1 MTGRMKKILGV
12 GLVGAAVIGAVV
24 IARGAGP
31 AATPEG
37 KTCIKMAEL
46 CGAAGEP
53 GSSGQKLEACVANL
67 EHAKKVAG
75 APAVERS
82 MSCVQESNSCAAAT
96 GCMMGGEGVGAI
108 GEMMKGFGSA
118 LSR

>member
-1 MTGRMKKILGV
+1 MKKILGV
-12 GLVGAAVIGAVV
+12 GLAGAAVIGVV
-24 IARGAGP
+24 VVARGAAP

-37 KTCIKMAEL
+37 RTCIKMSEL
-46 CGAAGEP
+46 CG
-53 GSSGQKLEACVANL
+53 SSDQEKSREKLDACVANL
-67 EHAKKVAG
+67 EQAKKVAG

-82 MSCVQESNSCAAAT
+82 MACVQESNTCAAAS
-96 GCMMGGEGVGAI
+96 GCMMGGVGMGAL